1 MNIALSEADFGVRT
15 APDTVRV
22 ERLLPGPIE
31 RVWQYLTD
39 AELRAQWLAGGEI
52 EPRVDG
58 RVELVFNNSTLTEDD
73 DPPPA
78 KYAQY
83 AGESRMGGRITEFD
97 PPHVLAYTWGEPDDS
112 HSHVRF
118 ELDTK
123 GAQVRLVVT
132 HSRLATRDGMLSV
145 AGGWHAHLDILR
157 DRLNGRTPDGFWRSH
172 TRLEAEYAQRLA

>member
-1 MNIALSEADFGVRT
+1 MNTVLTEADYGVRT

-39 AELRAQWLAGGEI
+39 SELRSQWLAGGEM
-52 EPRVDG
+52 EPRLAG
-58 RVELVFNNSTLTEDD
+58 HVELVFRNSSLAEND
-73 DPPPA
+73 DPPPP
-78 KYAQY
+78 KYAQF
-83 AGESRMGGRITEFD
+83 AGESRMGGTITEFD
-97 PPHVLAYTWGEPDDS
+97 PPRVLAYTWGEADSS

-118 ELDTK
+118 ELSAQ
-123 GAQVRLVVT
+123 GAQVRMVVT
-132 HSRLATRDGMLSV
+132 HSRLATREGMLSV

-157 DRLNGRTPDGFWRSH
+157 DRMSGRTPDGFWRSH